1 MNRAKR
7 SRPIQRRTFV
17 KGAAASLVAAN
28 AVLRGAPWVGATTL
42 VQTPPSRDIR
52 GTKLSLLQWSHFV
65 PRYDQWFDQFLAE
78 WAAENEVE
86 ARVDHIN
93 PVDVPAT
100 IAAEI
105 GAGEGHDLFEFNS
118 ALPQFEPSVLDLTDL
133 VEETTS
139 RHGPQLEMAHRNS
152 FNPTTGVYYGYCH
165 GYAPDP
171 GNYRQ
176 SLWQTV
182 DLPVGPATWDE
193 LLAGGS
199 RIKAEQGVQLGI
211 GMSNEDDSS
220 MAIQALLWAFGAAI
234 QDEQE
239 RIVINSP
246 ETIAAIEYMKM
257 LYEQAMTPEVFGW
270 TPASNN
276 QLLIGGQAS
285 YIVNSISAYRTAQ
298 TAQPEVA
305 KDIFFTAPLT
315 GSGGQERAL
324 AHGHAVFVSMIPA
337 YSQAADTAKEFL
349 LHLVSNYAE
358 ATSQSEFYTFPAWS
372 ETVPGLFASDGP
384 LTNDPYGS
392 EPADKLEPLS
402 GAEAWTVNLGWPG
415 PANAAIGEVFRT
427 YVLSTMMAAAVRGE
441 MTPPEAA
448 ADAEARITPIFEKWR
463 QDGLIGGGS

>member
-1 MNRAKR
+1 MAAAPALLRGGQAA
-7 SRPIQRRTFV
+7 
-17 KGAAASLVAAN
+17 GAA
-28 AVLRGAPWVGATTL
+28 TL
-42 VQTPPSRDIR
+42 VQTPPTRDIR
-52 GTKLSLLQWSHFV
+52 GTSLTILQWSHFV
-65 PRYDQWFDQFLAE
+65 PRYDQWFAQFLAE

-100 IAAEI
+100 LAAEI
-105 GAGEGHDLFEFNS
+105 GAGEGHDLIEYNS
-118 ALPQFEPSVLDLTDL
+118 ALPQYEPSVMDLTDV
-133 VEETTS
+133 VEETTR
-139 RHGPQLEMAHRNS
+139 RHGPQLEMAERNS

-171 GNYRQ
+171 GNYRR
-176 SLWQTV
+176 SLWQAV
-182 DLPVGPATWDE
+182 EMPDGPTSWDE

-199 RIKAEQGVQLGI
+199 RIKTEQGVQLGI

-234 QDEQE
+234 QDENE
-239 RIVINSP
+239 RVVINSP
-246 ETIAAIEYMKM
+246 ETIAAIEYMTS

-285 YIVNSISAYRTAQ
+285 YILNSISAYRTAQ
-298 TAQPEVA
+298 TAQPDVA
-305 KDIFFTAPLT
+305 DDIFFAAPLP
-315 GSGGQERAL
+315 GPAGQERAL
-324 AHGHAVFVSMIPA
+324 AHGHAVFVYMIPSH
-337 YSQAADTAKEFL
+337 SQVSDTAKEFL
-349 LHLVSNYAE
+349 LHLVNNYAE
-358 ATSQSEFYTFPAWS
+358 ATNQSEFYTFPAWS
-372 ETVPGLFASDGP
+372 ATVPDLFAVNGP

-402 GAEAWTVNLGWPG
+402 GAESWTVNLGWPG

-427 YVLSTMMAAAVRGE
+427 YPLTTMMASAVRGE
-441 MTPPEAA
+441 MSPAEAA

-463 QDGLIGGGS
+463 QDGLMGGA